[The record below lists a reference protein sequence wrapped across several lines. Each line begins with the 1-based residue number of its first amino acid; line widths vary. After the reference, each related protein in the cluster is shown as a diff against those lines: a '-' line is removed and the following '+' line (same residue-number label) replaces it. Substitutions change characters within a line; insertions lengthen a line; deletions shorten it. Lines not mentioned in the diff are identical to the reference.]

1 MTALDRA
8 WLGLA
13 MLSAATTVVALSPLP
28 APYSGALIL
37 ACAWAKARLI
47 FLWYLELHDIP
58 GWRGGLMFGLA
69 LFMAVLFGLYAAG

>member
-13 MLSAATTVVALSPLP
+13 MLSAATTAVALSPLP
-28 APYSGALIL
+28 APYSGFLIL

-47 FLWYLELHDIP
+47 FLWYLELSDVP
-58 GWRGGLMFGLA
+58 SWRGGLMFGLA
-69 LFMAVLFGLYAAG
+69 LFMAVLFGLYALA